1 MALPALAGER
11 DSGAMDRSDWDAGR
25 PNWNIVT
32 EMLGELRKA
41 TAAVPETQRRMME
54 VTGEAWS
61 DDRMI
66 KAVVGP
72 RGHLLE
78 LDIDPR
84 ALRKPSAKALSAEIV
99 ATVRLA
105 VEDATQRAK
114 AIFEEA
120 LPTDIRQGGM
130 PGGLDFTR
138 MAFSHDADVRTKS
151 DDDQT

>member
-1 MALPALAGER
+1 V
-11 DSGAMDRSDWDAGR
+11 DRSDWAAGR

-41 TAAVPETQRRMME
+41 TAAVPETQRRMMQ
-54 VTGEAWS
+54 VTGVAWS

-105 VEDATQRAK
+105 VEDAAQRAK

-130 PGGLDFTR
+130 AGGLDFTK
-138 MAFSHDADVRTKS
+138 MAFSHDADVRSK
-151 DDDQT
+151 DDDETRA

>member
-1 MALPALAGER
+1 
-11 DSGAMDRSDWDAGR
+11 MDRFEGAAGR
-25 PNWNIVT
+25 PNWSIVT
-32 EMLGELRKA
+32 DMLGELRRA

-105 VEDATQRAK
+105 VEDAAQRAR

-120 LPTDIRQGGM
+120 LPSDMRQGGM
-130 PGGLDFTR
+130 VGGIDFAG
-138 MAFSHDADVRTKS
+138 MAFRHDADVRSKG
-151 DDDQT
+151 DGDGDGA

>member
-1 MALPALAGER
+1 M
-11 DSGAMDRSDWDAGR
+11 DSSDWVASR

-32 EMLGELRKA
+32 EMLGELRRA
-41 TAAVPETQRRMME
+41 TAEIPETQRRMMQ

-105 VEDATQRAK
+105 IEDATERAK

-130 PGGLDFTR
+130 LGGLNFAN
-138 MAFSHDADVRTKS
+138 MAFQHDADVRSKA
-151 DDDQT
+151 DNEQT